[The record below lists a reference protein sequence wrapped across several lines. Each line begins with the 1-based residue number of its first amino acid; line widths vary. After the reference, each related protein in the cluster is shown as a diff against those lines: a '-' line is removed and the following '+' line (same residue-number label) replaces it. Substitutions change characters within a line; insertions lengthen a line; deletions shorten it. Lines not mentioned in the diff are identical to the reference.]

1 MGRCGKSARCA
12 SGRAGNGS
20 AAHSRPARPA
30 GAQHPRRGMPLPT
43 ARSHGAGV
51 PALPRS
57 AKRWPTLTYP
67 NPIPYPTICT
77 RPAATAP
84 ASRRLR
90 AAGRAGRRRR
100 RRPPQRGARAQ
111 ALQHA
116 RGSTAARRRGC
127 TNQAGEGGPGRG
139 STCRGRERGEQGG
152 QVRRG
157 RGLAQ
162 LRERAQLARGRR
174 AQRGLPAG
182 QLRERGRQNG
192 GQRRPDPA
200 PQRRRRPCLGRACRA
215 QVKKEGLGSVCRT
228 GRGDAPHRAGS
239 DTGREC
245 GRGSRVPT
253 CGHVGHVRQGCSEV
267 LRRPCDSATQGNS

>member
-1 MGRCGKSARCA
+1 MHKKHCLRGRPPRV
-12 SGRAGNGS
+12 RPPRHPPL
-20 AAHSRPARPA
+20 HSRWEDAASQHGAHRGEQATAARRTA
-30 GAQHPRRGMPLPT
+30 ARHGQQ
-43 ARSHGAGV
+43 ARSTHGAACRC
-51 PALPRS
+51 P
-57 AKRWPTLTYP
+57 
-67 NPIPYPTICT
+67 